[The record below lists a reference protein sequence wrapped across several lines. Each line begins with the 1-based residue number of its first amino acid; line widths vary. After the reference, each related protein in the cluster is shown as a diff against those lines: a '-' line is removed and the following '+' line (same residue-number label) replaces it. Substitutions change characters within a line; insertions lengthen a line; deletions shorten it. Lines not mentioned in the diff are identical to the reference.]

1 MGRHRKTSKKQYYG
15 NGKHRAVS
23 PKRNMR
29 SARRAAIAFPI
40 ALTMVLYPATVGD
53 GEGKYVWSPIAIRP
67 NIAAAGEVIPETSD
81 GNDDSDTGVDVNL
94 PGDE

>member
-1 MGRHRKTSKKQYYG
+1 MAKHRKHKRRIYSPGRHRV
-15 NGKHRAVS
+15 VS
-23 PKRNMR
+23 PKRDMR
-29 SARRAAIAFPI
+29 SARRAALAFPI

-67 NIAAAGEVIPETSD
+67 NVATAGEVIPETSD
-81 GNDDSDTGVDVNL
+81 GNDDGSGVDVNL